1 MALENF
7 SIPAPGRSAS
17 EITQRLNGLIQQ
29 LESQFGGYI
38 SNPQKQID
46 FAQNKGLIKANIL
59 GHELATSFAAG
70 DGIANFNV
78 SVPDSVASIIRK
90 MALGKVKDTLS
101 TILSR

>member
-7 SIPAPGRSAS
+7 DIAAPGLSAS
-17 EITQRLNGLIQQ
+17 EITRRIDGLTQQ

-46 FAQNKGLIKANIL
+46 FVQNKGLIQANIL

-70 DGIANFNV
+70 NGIANFNV
-78 SVPDSVASIIRK
+78 SVPDTVMPFIRNA
-90 MALGKVKDTLS
+90 ALKKVKDTLS

>member
-1 MALENF
+1 MAVEN
-7 SIPAPGRSAS
+7 ITIHAPGLSAS
-17 EITQRLNGLIQQ
+17 EITQRLDGLIQQ

-46 FAQNKGLIKANIL
+46 FAQNKGLIQANIL

-70 DGIANFNV
+70 NGIANFNV
-78 SVPDSVASIIRK
+78 SVPDSVTFFIRK